1 MDYWDFDHVI
11 EQQEMIYTDL
21 HIITLASRNARC
33 INLQAWDMKYTSRIF
48 IMNMTSFKAPGGAE
62 NINII

>member
-1 MDYWDFDHVI
+1 MLDVLTYKHGIWN
-11 EQQEMIYTDL
+11 T
-21 HIITLASRNARC
+21 
-33 INLQAWDMKYTSRIF
+33 KSRIF